1 MVKYKLLAVFCVTAT
16 LAGCLSPKTS
26 GLWVEKGRLYV
37 EDAAF
42 VTNLDI
48 VQDSMERTPEGFLHV
63 QVTVRNSNQ
72 HDYRCQYRFEWKT
85 EQGMVQTH
93 AHTPWRPAVLHG
105 RDVTPL
111 EAVSPLQGTADFRL
125 SIRRADEW

>member
-1 MVKYKLLAVFCVTAT
+1 MLLAVLCVTSA
-16 LAGCLSPKTS
+16 LGGCLSPKTS
-26 GLWVEKGRLYV
+26 GLWVEKGRLYL

-42 VTNLDI
+42 ATNLDI
-48 VQDSMERTPEGFLHV
+48 VQDAMERTPEGFLHV
-63 QVTVRNSNQ
+63 QVTVRNTNQ

-85 EQGMVQTH
+85 AQGMVQTH

-125 SIRRADEW
+125 SIRRAEER

>member
-1 MVKYKLLAVFCVTAT
+1 MLLAVLCVTSA

-26 GLWVEKGRLYV
+26 GLWVEKGRLYL

-42 VTNLDI
+42 ATNLDI
-48 VQDSMERTPEGFLHV
+48 VQDAMERTPEGFLHV
-63 QVTVRNSNQ
+63 QVTVRNTNQ

-85 EQGMVQTH
+85 AQGMVQTH

-125 SIRRADEW
+125 SIRRADER

>member
-1 MVKYKLLAVFCVTAT
+1 MVKLKLLAVLCIAAAFS
-16 LAGCLSPKTS
+16 GCLSPKTS
-26 GLWVEKGRLYV
+26 GVWVEKGRLYI

-42 VTNLDI
+42 ATNIDI

-93 AHTPWRPAVLHG
+93 AHMPWRPAVLHG

>member
-1 MVKYKLLAVFCVTAT
+1 MAKHKLLVVLCAAAA

-26 GLWVEKGRLYV
+26 GLWVEKGRLYL

-42 VTNLDI
+42 ATNLDI
-48 VQDSMERTPEGFLHV
+48 VQDAMERTPEGFLHV
-63 QVTVRNSNQ
+63 QVTVRNANQ

-85 EQGMVQTH
+85 DQGMVQTH

-125 SIRRADEW
+125 SIRRADVR